1 MDGRYYNVTVT
12 GDVQDI
18 GFRRFIESTANSYHV
33 RGYVFNDP
41 DGSVKMLCGGSV
53 ESVNELFHAIQTRAP
68 PGISIGQFVK
78 DEIVTDIDLNMPSEF
93 LKLGTDEIS
102 DIGRKLDK
110 GVKLLEALPDIKES
124 VSMLPGIMESV
135 SMLPDIK
142 ESVSMLPGI
151 KIGIDA
157 MNTKFD
163 AFTDEQRTFNQKM
176 GSHTKRLDGYIEEQ
190 REHNKRFDGYIEEQ
204 RGYNRRLDGYIEEQR
219 EHNKR
224 FDGYIEEQRGYNR
237 RLDGYIEEQREQN
250 KLMGAHN
257 LRLEQILQKLVE
269 K

>member
-1 MDGRYYNVTVT
+1 MR
-12 GDVQDI
+12 
-18 GFRRFIESTANSYHV
+18 
-33 RGYVFNDP
+33 
-41 DGSVKMLCGGSV
+41 
-53 ESVNELFHAIQTRAP
+53 VNKLFHAVQTRAP

-78 DEIVTDIDLNMPSEF
+78 DEIITDIDLNIPSEF

-110 GVKLLEALPDIKES
+110 GVKLLEALPGIKE
-124 VSMLPGIMESV
+124 G
-135 SMLPDIK
+135 
-142 ESVSMLPGI
+142 VSMLPGI
-151 KIGIDA
+151 KTGIDA
-157 MNTKFD
+157 MNMKFD

-190 REHNKRFDGYIEEQ
+190 RGH
-204 RGYNRRLDGYIEEQR
+204 
-219 EHNKR
+219 
-224 FDGYIEEQRGYNR
+224 
-237 RLDGYIEEQREQN
+237 N

>member
-1 MDGRYYNVTVT
+1 MHGPQVLQCHCD
-12 GDVQDI
+12 
-18 GFRRFIESTANSYHV
+18 RRCAGHWISQFHREYRKFIHV

-41 DGSVKMLCGGSV
+41 DGSVRMLCGGSV

-78 DEIVTDIDLNMPSEF
+78 DEIITDIDLNIPSEF

-110 GVKLLEALPDIKES
+110 GVTLLEALPGIK
-124 VSMLPGIMESV
+124 ESV

-151 KIGIDA
+151 KESVSMLPGIKESVSMLPDIKTGIDA
-157 MNTKFD
+157 MNMKFD

-176 GSHTKRLDGYIEEQ
+176 GSHTKRLDSYIEEQRGHNKRFDSYIEEQ
-190 REHNKRFDGYIEEQ
+190 REH
-204 RGYNRRLDGYIEEQR
+204 
-219 EHNKR
+219 
-224 FDGYIEEQRGYNR
+224 
-237 RLDGYIEEQREQN
+237 N

>member
-18 GFRRFIESTANSYHV
+18 GFRSFIENTANSYHV

-78 DEIVTDIDLNMPSEF
+78 DEIITDIDLNIPSEF

-110 GVKLLEALPDIKES
+110 GVKLLEALPDIKEG
-124 VSMLPGIMESV
+124 VST
-135 SMLPDIK
+135 LPDIK
-142 ESVSMLPGI
+142 T
-151 KIGIDA
+151 GIDA
-157 MNTKFD
+157 MNMKFD
-163 AFTDEQRTFNQKM
+163 VFTDEQRTFNQKM
-176 GSHTKRLDGYIEEQ
+176 GAHTKRLDGYIEEQ
-190 REHNKRFDGYIEEQ
+190 REH
-204 RGYNRRLDGYIEEQR
+204 
-219 EHNKR
+219 
-224 FDGYIEEQRGYNR
+224 
-237 RLDGYIEEQREQN
+237 N

>member
-18 GFRRFIESTANSYHV
+18 GFRKFIESAANSYHV

-68 PGISIGQFVK
+68 PGTNIGQFVM
-78 DEIVTDIDLNMPSEF
+78 DEIITDIDLNIPSEF

-110 GVKLLEALPDIKES
+110 GVKLLEVLPDIKES
-124 VSMLPGIMESV
+124 VSILPSIKESV

-151 KIGIDA
+151 KTGIDA
-157 MNTKFD
+157 MNMKFD

-190 REHNKRFDGYIEEQ
+190 REYNK
-204 RGYNRRLDGYIEEQR
+204 RLDGYIEEQG
-219 EHNKR
+219 EH
-224 FDGYIEEQRGYNR
+224 
-237 RLDGYIEEQREQN
+237 N

>member
-1 MDGRYYNVTVT
+1 MNGRYYNVTVT

-78 DEIVTDIDLNMPSEF
+78 DEIITDIDLNIPSEF

-110 GVKLLEALPDIKES
+110 GVKLLEALPDIKD
-124 VSMLPGIMESV
+124 SV

-142 ESVSMLPGI
+142 T
-151 KIGIDA
+151 GIDM

-163 AFTDEQRTFNQKM
+163 AFADGQRTFNQEM
-176 GSHTKRLDGYIEEQ
+176 RVH
-190 REHNKRFDGYIEEQ
+190 
-204 RGYNRRLDGYIEEQR
+204 
-219 EHNKR
+219 
-224 FDGYIEEQRGYNR
+224 
-237 RLDGYIEEQREQN
+237 N
-250 KLMGAHN
+250 KLMDTHN
-257 LRLEQILQKLVE
+257 IHLERIL
-269 K
+269 

>member
-18 GFRRFIESTANSYHV
+18 GFRKFIESAANSYHV

-68 PGISIGQFVK
+68 SGISIGQFVT
-78 DEIVTDIDLNMPSEF
+78 DEIITDIDLNMPSEF

-110 GVKLLEALPDIKES
+110 GVKLLESLPDIKEC
-124 VSMLPGIMESV
+124 VSI
-135 SMLPDIK
+135 LPDIK
-142 ESVSMLPGI
+142 T
-151 KIGIDA
+151 GIDA
-157 MNTKFD
+157 MNMKFD
-163 AFTDEQRTFNQKM
+163 AFTDEQRTFNQKV
-176 GSHTKRLDGYIEEQ
+176 GSHTKRLDSYIEEQ
-190 REHNKRFDGYIEEQ
+190 REHNK
-204 RGYNRRLDGYIEEQR
+204 LV
-219 EHNKR
+219 
-224 FDGYIEEQRGYNR
+224 
-237 RLDGYIEEQREQN
+237 
-250 KLMGAHN
+250 GAHN

>member
-1 MDGRYYNVTVT
+1 MNGRMNGRYYNVTVT

-53 ESVNELFHAIQTRAP
+53 ESVNKLFHAIQTRAP
-68 PGISIGQFVK
+68 PGISIGRFVK
-78 DEIVTDIDLNMPSEF
+78 DEIITDIDLNIPPEF

-110 GVKLLEALPDIKES
+110 GVKLLEALPGIKE
-124 VSMLPGIMESV
+124 GV

-142 ESVSMLPGI
+142 ESVSMLPDI
-151 KIGIDA
+151 KTGIDA
-157 MNTKFD
+157 MNMKFD
-163 AFTDEQRTFNQKM
+163 AFADEQRTFNQKM
-176 GSHTKRLDGYIEEQ
+176 GAHTKRFDVYIEEQ
-190 REHNKRFDGYIEEQ
+190 REH
-204 RGYNRRLDGYIEEQR
+204 
-219 EHNKR
+219 
-224 FDGYIEEQRGYNR
+224 
-237 RLDGYIEEQREQN
+237 N

-257 LRLEQILQKLVE
+257 LRLEQILQKLAE

>member
-33 RGYVFNDP
+33 RGYVFNDL

-78 DEIVTDIDLNMPSEF
+78 DEIITDIDLNMPSEF

-124 VSMLPGIMESV
+124 VSI
-135 SMLPDIK
+135 LPDIK
-142 ESVSMLPGI
+142 ESVSILPDIKESVSILPDIKESVSILPDIKESVSILPDIKESVSILPDIKESVSILPDIKESVSILPDI

-157 MNTKFD
+157 MNMKFD
-163 AFTDEQRTFNQKM
+163 AFTDEQRTFNQNV

-190 REHNKRFDGYIEEQ
+190 REH
-204 RGYNRRLDGYIEEQR
+204 
-219 EHNKR
+219 
-224 FDGYIEEQRGYNR
+224 
-237 RLDGYIEEQREQN
+237 N

>member
-1 MDGRYYNVTVT
+1 
-12 GDVQDI
+12 
-18 GFRRFIESTANSYHV
+18 
-33 RGYVFNDP
+33 
-41 DGSVKMLCGGSV
+41 MLCGGSV

-78 DEIVTDIDLNMPSEF
+78 DEIITDIDLNIPSEF

-110 GVKLLEALPDIKES
+110 GVTLLEALPGIK
-124 VSMLPGIMESV
+124 ESV

-151 KIGIDA
+151 KESVSMLPGIKESVSMLPDIKTGIDA
-157 MNTKFD
+157 MNMKFD

-176 GSHTKRLDGYIEEQ
+176 GSHTKRLDSYIEEQRGHNKRFDSYIEEQ
-190 REHNKRFDGYIEEQ
+190 REH
-204 RGYNRRLDGYIEEQR
+204 
-219 EHNKR
+219 
-224 FDGYIEEQRGYNR
+224 
-237 RLDGYIEEQREQN
+237 N

>member
-18 GFRRFIESTANSYHV
+18 GFRKFIESAANSYHV

-102 DIGRKLDK
+102 DIGRKPDK

-124 VSMLPGIMESV
+124 VSMLPGIRESV
-135 SMLPDIK
+135 SMLPSIK
-142 ESVSMLPGI
+142 T
-151 KIGIDA
+151 GIDA
-157 MNTKFD
+157 MNMKFD
-163 AFTDEQRTFNQKM
+163 AFTDEQRTFNQKV
-176 GSHTKRLDGYIEEQ
+176 GSHTKRLDSYIEEQ
-190 REHNKRFDGYIEEQ
+190 REY
-204 RGYNRRLDGYIEEQR
+204 
-219 EHNKR
+219 
-224 FDGYIEEQRGYNR
+224 
-237 RLDGYIEEQREQN
+237 N

>member
-1 MDGRYYNVTVT
+1 MR
-12 GDVQDI
+12 
-18 GFRRFIESTANSYHV
+18 FRKFIESAANSYHV

-78 DEIVTDIDLNMPSEF
+78 DEIITDIDLNMPLEF
-93 LKLGTDEIS
+93 LKLGTDEIL

-110 GVKLLEALPDIKES
+110 GVKLLKALPDIKES
-124 VSMLPGIMESV
+124 VSMLPGIMENVSTLPGIKESV
-135 SMLPDIK
+135 SILPDIK

-151 KIGIDA
+151 KESVSMLPSIKTGIDA
-157 MNTKFD
+157 MNMKFD
-163 AFTDEQRTFNQKM
+163 AFTDEQRTFNQKV

-190 REHNKRFDGYIEEQ
+190 RGYTKRLDSYIEEQ
-204 RGYNRRLDGYIEEQR
+204 RG
-219 EHNKR
+219 H
-224 FDGYIEEQRGYNR
+224 
-237 RLDGYIEEQREQN
+237 N

>member
-1 MDGRYYNVTVT
+1 MDCRYYNVTVT

-18 GFRRFIESTANSYHV
+18 GFRNFIESTANLYHV

-41 DGSVKMLCGGSV
+41 DGSVRMLCGGSV

-78 DEIVTDIDLNMPSEF
+78 DEIITDIDLNIPSEF
-93 LKLGTDEIS
+93 LKLGTDEIA

-110 GVKLLEALPDIKES
+110 GVKLLEALPDIKT
-124 VSMLPGIMESV
+124 
-135 SMLPDIK
+135 
-142 ESVSMLPGI
+142 
-151 KIGIDA
+151 GIDM

-163 AFTDEQRTFNQKM
+163 AFADEQRTFNQEM
-176 GSHTKRLDGYIEEQ
+176 
-190 REHNKRFDGYIEEQ
+190 REH
-204 RGYNRRLDGYIEEQR
+204 
-219 EHNKR
+219 
-224 FDGYIEEQRGYNR
+224 
-237 RLDGYIEEQREQN
+237 N

-257 LRLEQILQKLVE
+257 LRLEQILQKLAE